1 MEAGEGGRGK
11 GENAYRVPCTV
22 CFGIL
27 YLYWHD
33 LYHHGVVGRTYH
45 WNCNCICI
53 SNNPR

>member
-22 CFGIL
+22 CFCIL